1 MQAVLLLKPSYVFFR
16 SVPELHQT
24 QDSTDLPSELLR
36 ERGLYFLWSLP
47 PTPGHGTG
55 TRLKASAVPLC
66 PAIYTPNLLP
76 TIHIAVYTY
85 RCIYGHAATHAAPA
99 VLILHSLISIFPFPF
114 LISTSLFIRLLSS
127 IDFYFAKV
135 SQAGNTENTG
145 TSPIGGKLF
154 MTLRNHRLRFPENF
168 YRPILCLMS
177 P

>member
-1 MQAVLLLKPSYVFFR
+1 MFVNPNKIWIVYMFIFLYFNTRIAQHVYTSIRIYVYTSIRLYTLHLRCFLHLLLS
-16 SVPELHQT
+16 
-24 QDSTDLPSELLR
+24 
-36 ERGLYFLWSLP
+36 
-47 PTPGHGTG
+47 
-55 TRLKASAVPLC
+55 
-66 PAIYTPNLLP
+66 
-76 TIHIAVYTY
+76 
-85 RCIYGHAATHAAPA
+85 
-99 VLILHSLISIFPFPF
+99 ILPFPF
-114 LISTSLFIRLLSS
+114 LISTSLFIHLRSS

>member
-1 MQAVLLLKPSYVFFR
+1 MSHGCCSSSCYSYII
-16 SVPELHQT
+16 L
-24 QDSTDLPSELLR
+24 
-36 ERGLYFLWSLP
+36 
-47 PTPGHGTG
+47 
-55 TRLKASAVPLC
+55 
-66 PAIYTPNLLP
+66 IYLLP
-76 TIHIAVYTY
+76 YIHIDVYTTIHIYAW
-85 RCIYGHAATHAAPA
+85 RAIYLSDLPA

-154 MTLRNHRLRFPENF
+154 MTLRNQRLRFPENF
-168 YRPILCLMS
+168 YRPILCLKF